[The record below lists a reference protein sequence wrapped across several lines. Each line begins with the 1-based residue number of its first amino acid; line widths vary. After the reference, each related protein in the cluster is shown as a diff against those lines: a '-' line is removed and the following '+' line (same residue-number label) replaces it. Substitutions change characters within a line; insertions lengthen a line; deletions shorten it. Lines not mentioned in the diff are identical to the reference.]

1 MPQWQTLARS
11 EGRTPRAPLLGAPD
25 TAQTAAIAGRML
37 EAIMWSHV
45 TVHSAHCVA
54 VCGPPLK
61 PLGFKIHVQ
70 TFRYVRAAL
79 IVLGLSS

>member
-25 TAQTAAIAGRML
+25 TAQTAAIAGGT
-37 EAIMWSHV
+37 H
-45 TVHSAHCVA
+45 
-54 VCGPPLK
+54 CGPPLK